1 MLKGYPR
8 NIFSSMWNDLEKA
21 IKSGQIVSPEAVK
34 RELLVY
40 DDEIAKWAKGTDG
53 LFHDPTDEVLERV
66 GKLMK
71 SFPDLINHSSDRD
84 QADPYVIAVAQEVG
98 AIIVTEETSKR
109 SNKKAKI
116 PGVCKELNIS
126 CMNLFSM
133 LESFGWKY

>member
-1 MLKGYPR
+1 
-8 NIFSSMWNDLEKA
+8 MWNDLEKA